1 MVIDML
7 YQSSLKHLTF
17 VHGDQAMEMFY
28 EVVSMSNVYIA
39 GSY

>member
-1 MVIDML
+1 ML

-17 VHGDQAMEMFY
+17 VNGGQAMEMLY
-28 EVVSMSNVYIA
+28 EVASMSNVYIA